1 VLGNNFKML
10 ELIKSFGFRIS
21 TATRSRPNAV
31 IANGHFTHSRE
42 QLERMLLCEIN
53 AVAMITLLP
62 PNRTLMPCSLA
73 PRR

>member
-1 VLGNNFKML
+1 MIAF
-10 ELIKSFGFRIS
+10 
-21 TATRSRPNAV
+21 TYSRK
-31 IANGHFTHSRE
+31 

-62 PNRTLMPCSLA
+62 LNRALKLAPLMPRSLA